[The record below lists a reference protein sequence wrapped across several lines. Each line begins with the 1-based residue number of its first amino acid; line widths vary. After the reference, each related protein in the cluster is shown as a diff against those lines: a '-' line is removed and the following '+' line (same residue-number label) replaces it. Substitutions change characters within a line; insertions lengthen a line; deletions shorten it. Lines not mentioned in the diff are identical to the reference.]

1 MNKKTQAIILCLII
15 GVVVTFLAGLQNY
28 VGGPMIG
35 LIIGMIIVNLMP
47 KIDPEFKAGTSFVGK
62 KFLNLGII
70 LAGATLNFK
79 QVLGYGAKA
88 IPLVLINLCLAF
100 TVANFVGKRLRLS
113 KNTRT
118 LVASGTTI
126 CGGTA
131 IATISGILKAK
142 EEEIAYAMTAIFLFD
157 VLAALSYPYLAG
169 AIGLSQNQFAFLA
182 GTAIND
188 TSSVAAAESTYNALN
203 GLNLNNAI
211 TVKLARTTML
221 IPLALVITVLK
232 VRESSS
238 SNANISMAESFKKS
252 FPMFIF
258 VFLIMALLNTIGV
271 FNILPDDGKI
281 FGPAYKFFITVA
293 LAGVGFK
300 IQFKDLFTKGIK
312 PIIAG
317 GLTWVVVA
325 TSSMIFIHLFEGFI
339 NSL

>member
-1 MNKKTQAIILCLII
+1 MNKKTLAIILCLVI
-15 GVVVTFLAGLQNY
+15 GVIATFLAGLQNY

-62 KFLNLGII
+62 KFLNFGII

-100 TVANFVGKRLRLS
+100 TVAHFVGKKLKLS
-113 KNTRT
+113 KNTRI
-118 LVASGTTI
+118 LVGSGTTI

-238 SNANISMAESFKKS
+238 SNISMAASFKRS

-271 FNILPDDGKI
+271 FNILPDNGKI

>member
-1 MNKKTQAIILCLII
+1 MNKKTRAIILCLII
-15 GVVVTFLAGLQNY
+15 GVVATFLAGLQNY

-35 LIIGMIIVNLMP
+35 LIIGMIIVNIMP

-100 TVANFVGKRLRLS
+100 TVTYFVGKRLRLS

-157 VLAALSYPYLAG
+157 VLAALSYPYLAV

-203 GLNLNNAI
+203 GINLNNAI

-232 VRESSS
+232 LRES
-238 SNANISMAESFKKS
+238 SNANILMGKSFKKS

-258 VFLIMALLNTIGV
+258 VFLIMALLNTIGL
-271 FNILPDDGKI
+271 FNILPDNGKI

-300 IQFKDLFTKGIK
+300 IQFKNLFTKGIK

-317 GLTWVVVA
+317 GLTWIVVA
-325 TSSMIFIHLFEGFI
+325 TSSMIFIHLFESFI